1 MRLRQIARWLAL
13 AGVLSGAGVYAA
25 AASPA
30 DAPAADAPAGGHGWH
45 HGMRGFGGMGFVL
58 HKLNLSADQK
68 AQIKALMQ
76 SQKSEFESLRSAA
89 QANRQALATTPP
101 TDPGYP
107 ALIQT
112 AQQNAAKRIELM
124 SQTWKQV
131 YESVL
136 TQEQRAQI
144 PGIVAAAQAKRRA
157 RIEAW
162 KSQHAAPATSD

>member
-1 MRLRQIARWLAL
+1 MRLRQIAPWLAL

-25 AASPA
+25 ATSPG
-30 DAPAADAPAGGHGWH
+30 DAPAGGHGWH
-45 HGMRGFGGMGFVL
+45 HGMRAFGGMGFVL
-58 HKLNLSADQK
+58 HQLNLSADQK
-68 AQIKALMQ
+68 AQIKSIMQ
-76 SQKSEFESLRSAA
+76 SQKSQFESLRSAA

-124 SQTWKQV
+124 SQTWTQI
-131 YESVL
+131 YQSVL
-136 TQEQRAQI
+136 TPAQQAQI
-144 PGIVAAAQAKRRA
+144 PGIVAAAEAKRKA